1 MIKQPYYMIDF
12 SASACLFEIRIN
24 DYPVIHMNV
33 EGQVASNIPIN
44 YAILK
49 SGTQSISLTILPN
62 IGDLELH
69 NKSEVKFNIKLF
81 DVANDFVFNQQFG
94 DYQSDPVGE
103 KKLPIIKYMNSF
115 QADVPYNLDAWQKGR
130 NLKDIDDC
138 RKKLESTYNK
148 IIKIIQDG
156 EYNKYRQ
163 LISKRENNMSSAMY
177 LSKEESEERI
187 NELINDFNSG
197 FKVRSISKENLMVL
211 YANNKV
217 AILKK
222 LNGESALY
230 LENEETQEEL
240 MLDISFYIP
249 EGGSDFEVI

>member
-115 QADVPYNLDAWQKGR
+115 QADVPYNLDVWQKGR

-163 LISKRENNMSSAMY
+163 LISKRENNMSTAMY
-177 LSKEESEERI
+177 LSKEESEGRI
-187 NELINDFNSG
+187 NELIHDFNSG
-197 FKVRSISKENLMVL
+197 FKVRPISKENLMVL

-217 AILKK
+217 AVLKK

-249 EGGSDFEVI
+249 EGESDFEVI

>member
-115 QADVPYNLDAWQKGR
+115 QADVPYNLDVWQKGR

-138 RKKLESTYNK
+138 RKNWNQR
-148 IIKIIQDG
+148 IIK
-156 EYNKYRQ
+156 
-163 LISKRENNMSSAMY
+163 S
-177 LSKEESEERI
+177 
-187 NELINDFNSG
+187 
-197 FKVRSISKENLMVL
+197 
-211 YANNKV
+211 
-217 AILKK
+217 LK
-222 LNGESALY
+222 
-230 LENEETQEEL
+230 
-240 MLDISFYIP
+240 
-249 EGGSDFEVI
+249 